1 MKNAGILFSLTLG
14 LAFLLNTLSQTL
26 FAQAQE
32 TEASMNVAPSVVAE
46 ISSYEELDTAL
57 ETADV
62 ILFSVDDAGYVRLSD
77 KQSYS
82 LGELY
87 ERCGE
92 IVPAVRVQTEGEA
105 DALSAFLLES
115 GAEDFFV
122 LSDSAQMIDAVRS
135 QYSVVRGVYDAQ
147 NKDLTGE
154 KAGFA
159 LAGEVCAAQAQ
170 VVLLGDNAARGVVEQ
185 VQARSVLV
193 WVSADTDAESLWT
206 AATSGCFGI
215 VASDPSAVK
224 QVLAQMDEDTLVRPV
239 YLAGHR
245 GDTKIT
251 TKIPWKA
258 WKALCGREPRTRRSI
273 FG

>member
-1 MKNAGILFSLTLG
+1 MFFGALPVDTMRIFVFPIVTNGLRHKTSPFFFYYIINLKFCTEGFKKMKNAGILFSLTLG
-14 LAFLLNTLSQTL
+14 LAFLLNILPQTSY
-26 FAQAQE
+26 AQVQA
-32 TEASMNVAPSVVAE
+32 TEAGMNVAPSVVAE

-122 LSDSAQMIDAVRS
+122 LSDSAQMIGGG
-135 QYSVVRGVYDAQ
+135 RG
-147 NKDLTGE
+147 LRGTG
-154 KAGFA
+154 AGRI
-159 LAGEVCAAQAQ
+159 
-170 VVLLGDNAARGVVEQ
+170 AR
-185 VQARSVLV
+185 RKRY
-193 WVSADTDAESLWT
+193 
-206 AATSGCFGI
+206 
-215 VASDPSAVK
+215 P
-224 QVLAQMDEDTLVRPV
+224 
-239 YLAGHR
+239 
-245 GDTKIT
+245 
-251 TKIPWKA
+251 
-258 WKALCGREPRTRRSI
+258 
-273 FG
+273 